1 MLLPLDF
8 EGKGFFELLTES
20 SNKESC
26 FFLDITEPI
35 SVLDTISSPSP
46 PTSTLSSSLGGGGG
60 GSGSADTAGVAAVSG
75 NSNVGVE
82 SGCGSSE
89 LRQVPPPPPEV
100 GCGSAAAGAEK
111 CGLGMEDWESIL
123 SDSAA
128 ASPGQEQ
135 SVLRWIMGDVEDP
148 SMGLNRLLQ
157 SGGGG
162 GPAAAE
168 FEFHGGFG
176 GGGVDQGFGFDPV
189 ASGGGNLMGPIN
201 STLPIPG
208 FSHTPNKF
216 AHEKL
221 NLAPNPSNP
230 QNYKL
235 PNPPNPMFSPLSNN
249 FLPIS
254 LSQAAFNHPQPPL
267 ESPETKP
274 HIFNPLMLINNHQA
288 QPPQNPAFFLPF
300 PYPQQD
306 PHLILPPPAK
316 RQNTGGLEPIQKGQ
330 FSDSMLQHQH
340 QQDNLSH
347 HLHLLPYL
355 QQRPKMVGDEM
366 GQNQGVIDQLFKVA
380 ELIQTGNSVH
390 AHGILA
396 RLNHQLSPIGKPFHR
411 AAFFFKEALQVILHP
426 ASLHSSPF
434 NLILKIGAYKSFSEI
449 SPLLQFANFTCN
461 QALLEIVDGFDR
473 IHIVDFDIGYG
484 GQWASLMQELAL
496 RSGGALA
503 LKITAFASPSTH
515 DQLELGLT
523 RENLMHF
530 AAEINVPF
538 EFEIV
543 GLDSLHSL
551 PLHENEAVAV
561 NLPVGSFSNHQLP
574 LPLILRFVKQL
585 SPKIVVSVDRGCDR
599 NDLPFP
605 NHVIH
610 ALQSY
615 TNLLES
621 LDAVN
626 VNLEALQKIE
636 RFLIQPGIEKIVM
649 GRYRSPEKTP
659 HWRTLFLSSGFSP
672 LTFSNFA
679 ESQADCVVKRTPVR
693 GFHIEKRQSSLVLC
707 WQRKELISASAWRC

>member
-1 MLLPLDF
+1 MPLPFDF

-20 SNKESC
+20 ANKESC
-26 FFLDITEPI
+26 FFLGLIEPT

-60 GSGSADTAGVAAVSG
+60 SADTAGVAAVSG

-82 SGCGSSE
+82 SRCGSSE
-89 LRQVPPPPPEV
+89 LRQVPPPAQEV
-100 GCGSAAAGAEK
+100 GGGSAAAGAEK

-135 SVLRWIMGDVEDP
+135 SVLRWIMGTWRTPQWASTGCCRATEAAV
-148 SMGLNRLLQ
+148 LRLWI
-157 SGGGG
+157 S
-162 GPAAAE
+162 
-168 FEFHGGFG
+168 
-176 GGGVDQGFGFDPV
+176 
-189 ASGGGNLMGPIN
+189 N
-201 STLPIPG
+201 STAGLVVAVVLWI
-208 FSHTPNKF
+208 KV
-216 AHEKL
+216 L
-221 NLAPNPSNP
+221 
-230 QNYKL
+230 
-235 PNPPNPMFSPLSNN
+235 
-249 FLPIS
+249 
-254 LSQAAFNHPQPPL
+254 
-267 ESPETKP
+267 
-274 HIFNPLMLINNHQA
+274 
-288 QPPQNPAFFLPF
+288 
-300 PYPQQD
+300 D

-316 RQNTGGLEPIQKGQ
+316 RHNAGGIEPVPKGQ
-330 FSDSMLQHQH
+330 FSDSMLQHQ
-340 QQDNLSH
+340 QQDTLSH

-366 GQNQGVIDQLFKVA
+366 GQNQVVIDQLFKAA

-426 ASLHSSPF
+426 TSQHSSPY
-434 NLILKIGAYKSFSEI
+434 NLILKIGAYKSFSEF

-496 RSGGALA
+496 RGGGAPA

-523 RENLMHF
+523 RENLIHF

-543 GLDSLHSL
+543 SLDSLQSL
-551 PLHENEAVAV
+551 PLHGNEAVAV

-574 LPLILRFVKQL
+574 LPLVLRFVKQL

-599 NDLPFP
+599 TDLPFP

-610 ALQSY
+610 ALQSF

-626 VNLEALQKIE
+626 VNLEALQKME
-636 RFLIQPGIEKIVM
+636 KFLIQPGIEKIVM
-649 GRYRSPEKTP
+649 GRYR
-659 HWRTLFLSSGFSP
+659 
-672 LTFSNFA
+672 NFA
-679 ESQADCVVKRTPVR
+679 ESQADFVVKRTPVR
-693 GFHIEKRQSSLVLC
+693 GFHVEKRQSSLVLC
-707 WQRKELISASAWRC
+707 WQQKELISASAWRC